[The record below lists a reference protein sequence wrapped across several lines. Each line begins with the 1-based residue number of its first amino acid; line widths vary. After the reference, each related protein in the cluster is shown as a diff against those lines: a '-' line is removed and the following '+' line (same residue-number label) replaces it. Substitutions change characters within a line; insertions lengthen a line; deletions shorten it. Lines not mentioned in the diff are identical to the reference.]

1 MGEYITENQLCE
13 WLKISKSTA
22 IRWRKEGMP
31 FTKVSKTIRYDKDKV
46 QIWLDKKSQN

>member
-22 IRWRKEGMP
+22 IRWRKGGMP
-31 FTKVSKTIRYDKDKV
+31 YTKVDKAIRYDKDKV
-46 QIWLDKKSQN
+46 QNWLDKKSQN